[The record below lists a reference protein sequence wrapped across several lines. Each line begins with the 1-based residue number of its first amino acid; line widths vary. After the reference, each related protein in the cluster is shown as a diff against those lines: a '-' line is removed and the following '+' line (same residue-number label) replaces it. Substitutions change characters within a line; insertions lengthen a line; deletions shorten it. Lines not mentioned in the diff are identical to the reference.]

1 MKRPEN
7 FPLYNLKEKKMK
19 RLVYLSVLLSALL
32 FVVGCGS
39 GFAENGVYPSN
50 KQMVQEAK
58 KDITEITYDSLI
70 VKLNNK
76 ELRLVIDIREPF
88 EFEEGFI
95 NQADEETDEFP
106 YPESFTVN
114 VPRGSLEFMIDS
126 KKYWDDDLMVDMPPK
141 DELIVVYCLSGGR
154 SALAAQTLM
163 RMGYTNVK
171 SLRGGYKKWLDP
183 SWVVVD
189 EVETDDGG

>member
-1 MKRPEN
+1 
-7 FPLYNLKEKKMK
+7 MK

-58 KDITEITYDSLI
+58 KDITEITYEDFKA
-70 VKLNNK
+70 KLDNK
-76 ELRLVIDIREPF
+76 ELRLVIDVREPF

-114 VPRGSLEFMIDS
+114 VPRGLLEFKIDS

-141 DELIVVYCLSGGR
+141 DELIVVYCVSGGR
-154 SALAAQTLM
+154 AALAAHTLM
-163 RMGYTNVK
+163 QMGYKNVM
-171 SLRGGYKKWLDP
+171 SLKGGYKKWLDP
-183 SWVVVD
+183 TAP
-189 EVETDDGG
+189 EVEEEVVDDGG